1 MIHRAAA
8 DLALDLSRA
17 YVIGD
22 QSRDIELARQVGA
35 RAVLMLSG
43 QTTKEAV
50 HDMETSGIAPDFMAE
65 ALGDAVEWIFRDVNM
80 SRQPSAFSGQP

>member
-1 MIHRAAA
+1 MIHRAAV
-8 DLALDLSRA
+8 DLNLDLSRA

-35 RAVLMLSG
+35 RGILVLSG
-43 QTTKEAV
+43 QTGREVIEAV
-50 HDMETSGIAPDFMAE
+50 PQSATAPDYIADGLPE
-65 ALGDAVEWIFRDVNM
+65 AVEWIFGDVNT